1 MIPRP
6 LHADNTAPPTRPT
19 AQPTRTILLYNVVA
33 FQAAWFATVLGAAHG
48 MPLWGTA
55 AASIAVGWHLAVSAR
70 PAREA
75 KLIAGVGL
83 IGLVVE
89 TGLALQ
95 GHVGYASGQPLAGLA
110 PYWMVALWC
119 AFAITLNVT
128 LRWLKP
134 RPALAALLGAIAGP
148 AAFAAG
154 VRLGAAEFV
163 DTTSALVTLAGVWGA
178 AMPALMWLSTRFD
191 GVAVPEPVR
200 A

>member
-1 MIPRP
+1 MTPRP
-6 LHADNTAPPTRPT
+6 LHAPTAAPPTRR
-19 AQPTRTILLYNVVA
+19 ADQPTRTVLLCNVVA
-33 FQAAWFATVLGAAHG
+33 FQVAWFATVLGAAHG
-48 MPLWGTA
+48 LPLWGTA
-55 AASIAVGWHLAVSAR
+55 VAVAALGWHLAVSAR

-75 KLIAGVGL
+75 GLIAGVGL

-89 TGLALQ
+89 SAVALQ
-95 GHVGYASGQPLAGLA
+95 GHVAYASGQPVAGIA

-119 AFAITLNVT
+119 TFAITLNVT
-128 LRWLKP
+128 LRWLKG
-134 RPALAALLGAIAGP
+134 RPVLAALLGAVAGP

-154 VRLGAAEFV
+154 VRLGAAEFI
-163 DTTSALVTLAGVWGA
+163 DTTSALVTLACVWGA